1 MSRIITVRPFMREHS
16 SLAHLGIEYHSRNK
30 QRVKVRKP
38 KTAKVR
44 TPKTVKVHKPKAVVV
59 DAAKQELQREKT
71 RLGSTRCRAKKLG
84 VPFDLTIEQTREV
97 RQRPCAYCG
106 TTEQPRQLDRIVPAE
121 GYVMEN
127 VAAACKRCN
136 MVKSRWLS
144 FDEMRKVAEVLGWR
158 E

>member
-38 KTAKVR
+38 KT
-44 TPKTVKVHKPKAVVV
+44 VKVHKPKTVVV

-84 VPFDLTIEQTREV
+84 APFDLTIEQTREL
-97 RQRPCAYCG
+97 RQRPCAYYG
-106 TTEQPRQLDRIVPAE
+106 TTKQPRQLDRIVPAK
-121 GYVMEN
+121 GYVIEN
-127 VAAACKRCN
+127 MAAACKRCN

>member
-1 MSRIITVRPFMREHS
+1 MSRVVTIRPFIRENS
-16 SLAHLGIEYHSRNK
+16 SLAHLGIEYHSRTK
-30 QRVKVRKP
+30 LRV
-38 KTAKVR
+38 KVR
-44 TPKTVKVHKPKAVVV
+44 TPKT
-59 DAAKQELQREKT
+59 DALDAIKRRRQSEQAII
-71 RLGSTRCRAKKLG
+71 GSIRNRAKRLNI
-84 VPFDLTIEQTREV
+84 PFDLTIEQTREV

-106 TTEQPRQLDRIVPAE
+106 TTEQPRQLDRIVPAK

-127 VAAACKRCN
+127 MAAACKRCN